1 MRNKVI
7 RAGVIFLVIAALC
20 TVISRGL
27 YVASIANVTLQTP
40 RMYTLN
46 HDIETYGIV
55 EQSREFVVLAQ
66 ANQIVTD
73 IYVKTGQE
81 VKVGD
86 PLFAVDMEYLGQQ
99 IDSLENE
106 IAQLE
111 YQIRDAKN
119 QEADRRNQEAL
130 AQKQAKENY
139 DRTAAKWE
147 KQLAK
152 DAKAVEDARRAYEES
167 LKKKPENG
175 DEQAGVAQ
183 AEQDQLLAALKE
195 AEAQYEASVS
205 QKEDELFTAGQNLES
220 SKVIGADS
228 TSEEQLQLQKEQT
241 EKNLSQLTELADREG
256 KIVSSAAGMVS
267 EILVRTGEFTPS
279 TASVLVADMSSGIK
293 LTVTLGA
300 DEAKYVGQDSGA
312 TIRGKDRE
320 GKEAVLTNV
329 EIRSIKEKKES
340 EDSLSSFEAVIT
352 SPETVFAPGTNV
364 SVEIR
369 NQSAEYDTCIPL
381 QALHEE
387 GADRYAVYITEE
399 KDTMIG
405 KELVARKVMVKVID
419 QDAEFAAVD
428 SDTLSSQ
435 QNIIYT
441 SDKTIEDGTTVREKD

>member
-175 DEQAGVAQ
+175 DEQAGEAQ
-183 AEQDQLLAALKE
+183 AEQEQLLAALKG
-195 AEAQYEASVS
+195 AEDQYEASVS
-205 QKEDELFTAGQNLES
+205 QKEDELFMAGQNLES
-220 SKVIGADS
+220 SKVTGADS

-279 TASVLVADMSSGIK
+279 TASALVADMSSGIK

-300 DEAKYVGQDSGA
+300 DEAKYVGQDSGV